1 MWLNT
6 PLRPQE
12 ASGTSGMKA
21 LANGGLNLSILDG
34 WWDEA
39 WHPATADKPFVGWAI
54 GRGEKYDN
62 QEYQD
67 QVESLALY
75 EILEHDV
82 IPVFYERGA
91 DGLPRRWIA
100 HMKSS
105 IATLC
110 PEFNMQRMV
119 TEYATDFYLRG
130 HERHQHLIAHSAAAA
145 RALAAWSQRI
155 RENWGQVAI
164 ESVDALPEVELRSGT
179 QVGVR
184 ARVRLGALTCDEV
197 SVELYLGML
206 NADFEICDAA
216 AVPMEMVSQAG
227 DDVYIF
233 GAHSAA
239 CRESGL
245 HGYTV
250 RVLPFHIDEPHQF
263 LPGLIRWATA

>member
-1 MWLNT
+1 
-6 PLRPQE
+6 LRPLE

-39 WHPATADKPFVGWAI
+39 WRPETADQPFVGWAI

-62 QEYQD
+62 QDYQD

-82 IPVFYERGA
+82 IPAFYERGA

-100 HMKSS
+100 RMKSS

-119 TEYATDFYLRG
+119 TEYATDFYLRS
-130 HERHQHLIAHSAAAA
+130 HERHQHLMADNAAAA
-145 RALAAWSQRI
+145 RALAAWNQRI
-155 RENWGQVAI
+155 RANWGQVAV
-164 ESVDALPEVELRSGT
+164 ESVDALPETELRSGGE
-179 QVGVR
+179 VEVR
-184 ARVRLGALTCDEV
+184 ARVRLGALDCDEV

-206 NADFEICDAA
+206 DADFEICDAA
-216 AVPMEMVSQAG
+216 AVPMEKVSQAADG
-227 DDVYIF
+227 VYVF
-233 GAHSAA
+233 AAHSAA
-239 CRESGL
+239 CRESGM

-250 RVLPFHIDEPHQF
+250 RVLPYHVDEPQQF
-263 LPGLIRWATA
+263 LPGLIHWASA